1 MIKILHSADWHLDAP
16 ISGHNPQQAEFLRRE
31 LKKIPDKI
39 AKLAKAEKC
48 DLMLLSGD
56 LFDSASASAET
67 LRNLQ
72 STLAELAIPVFIAVG
87 NHDYVCTGSPYE
99 AEGWPENVHIF
110 KNPKI
115 EEFSLPELD
124 CKIYGAGYTSM
135 DCPGL
140 LKGFQAAGE
149 ERWHLGVFHGD
160 VENAGS
166 AYFPITR
173 EQIRASAL
181 SYLASG
187 HIHKGSSLRAGET
200 LCAWPGCPM
209 GRGYD
214 ELGAKGV
221 IIVTLDEDVKASFL
235 PLDTPRFYDEEVE
248 VGDSPKD
255 AVAAL
260 LPALHTDDFYRIT
273 LTGYSTG
280 IDTQKLEQAF
290 TQVPNLILRD
300 ETRPELDLWSSV
312 GADSLEGVYFGFL
325 QQASQSDMEKTQE
338 RAKLAA
344 RISRQILD
352 GQEVKLP

>member
-16 ISGHNPQQAEFLRRE
+16 MSGHSPQQAEFLRRE
-31 LKKIPDKI
+31 LKKIPQKI
-39 AKLAKAEKC
+39 VKLAKAEAC

-56 LFDSASASAET
+56 LFDGTASYET
-67 LRNLQ
+67 VCTVQN
-72 STLAELAIPVFIAVG
+72 TLAEVNIPVFISPG
-87 NHDYVCTGSPYE
+87 NHDYLCPTSPYE
-99 AEGWPENVHIF
+99 SDGWPDNVHIF
-110 KNPKI
+110 KSPKI
-115 EEFSLPELD
+115 EEVSLPELN

-135 DCPGL
+135 DCPAL
-140 LKGFQAAGE
+140 LKGFQAAGKE
-149 ERWHLGVFHGD
+149 AWHLGIFHAEAD
-160 VENAGS
+160 VSGS
-166 AYFPITR
+166 AYCPISR
-173 EQIRASAL
+173 EQIRNSAL
-181 SYLASG
+181 SYLALG

-221 IIVTLDEDVKASFL
+221 ILVTLDEDVKASFL
-235 PLDTPRFYDEEVE
+235 PLDTPRFYDDEVE

-260 LPALHTDDFYRIT
+260 LPALNTDDFYRIT

-280 IDTQKLEQAF
+280 VDLAQLSESF
-290 TQVPNLILRD
+290 PHVPNLILRD
-300 ETRPELDLWSSV
+300 ETRPEVDLWSSV
-312 GADSLEGVYFGFL
+312 GEDSLEGVYFGFL

-344 RISRQILD
+344 RISRQLLD

>member
-16 ISGHNPQQAEFLRRE
+16 MSGHSPQQAELLRRE
-31 LKKIPDKI
+31 LKKIPEKI
-39 AKLAKAEKC
+39 ARLAKAENC
-48 DLMLLSGD
+48 DLMLLAGD
-56 LFDSASASAET
+56 LFDSTTASAET
-67 LRNLQ
+67 LRSVQ
-72 STLAELAIPVFIAVG
+72 SALAEVKIPVFISPG
-87 NHDYVCTGSPYE
+87 NHDHVCPGSPYQ
-99 AEGWPENVHIF
+99 ADGWPENVHIF
-110 KNPKI
+110 KTPKI
-115 EEFSLPELD
+115 EEVSLSELN

-135 DCPGL
+135 DCPAL
-140 LKGFQAAGE
+140 LKGFQAAGDE
-149 ERWHLGVFHGD
+149 NWHLGVFHGD
-160 VENAGS
+160 VENPGS
-166 AYFPITR
+166 PYFPISR
-173 EQIRASAL
+173 EQIRSSAL

-221 IIVTLDEDVKASFL
+221 ILVTLDEDVKASFL
-235 PLDTPRFYDEEVE
+235 PLDAPRFYDEEVE

-255 AVAAL
+255 AVSAL
-260 LPALHTDDFYRIT
+260 LPALQTDDFYRIT

-280 IDTQKLEQAF
+280 IDIVQLAAAF
-290 TQVPNLILRD
+290 SHVPNLILRD
-300 ETRPELDLWSSV
+300 DTRPEVDLWSSV
-312 GADSLEGVYFGFL
+312 GADSLEGVYFEFL
-325 QQASQSDMEKTQE
+325 QQASRSDMEKTQE